1 MYAEHEQKKQ
11 LDDCVIIIIVFV
23 RTFKVN
29 YGVTNFLT
37 KMIKKFKNNYLSVDE
52 STQSSSYSTNLSL
65 NVNSPH
71 TCTHTSNLRFNK
83 FSFVKHLHFCCSVQ

>member
-29 YGVTNFLT
+29 YGVT
-37 KMIKKFKNNYLSVDE
+37 KMMKKFKNNYFSENE
-52 STQSSSYSTNLSL
+52 ST
-65 NVNSPH
+65 
-71 TCTHTSNLRFNK
+71 
-83 FSFVKHLHFCCSVQ
+83 